1 MSAIAR
7 LLQESGF
14 KVSGSDRA
22 ESPYTRDLA
31 AAGVTIHIG
40 HQAGN
45 VQGADL
51 VVRSSAIADDNIEVS
66 AARSAGIAVLKRAE
80 YLGSLMEGRTGIAV
94 AGTHGKTT
102 TTAMLAWVLTALG
115 QDPAFIC
122 GGTLTNLGVN
132 ARAGK
137 GAVFV
142 IEADEYDRMFLGLKP
157 SLAIVTNVEHDHP
170 DCYPTPEDFHRAFV
184 EFVHLLPPT
193 GTLVTCV
200 EDAGARRLL
209 HAAKKAGKAVVAYS
223 LSPVVEDSN
232 IEVNTFTEV
241 LNPGTDG
248 AFTFEARVMGD
259 PVTVSL
265 QVPGRHN
272 VSNALGVL
280 SVIRLLG
287 LDLAEAGNA
296 LGEFRGAGRRFELRG
311 EVDGV
316 TVIDDYAHHP
326 TEIRATL
333 AAARLRFP
341 DRRIWAVWQPHTY
354 SRTRTLMREFTQA
367 FQEAD
372 EVLVTEVFASRE
384 AEQNFSSRQ
393 VVSAMAHR
401 SAHYTGGLENT
412 RNILI
417 SLLHPGDVVLILSAG
432 DADQIST
439 RLLAHLKGG

>member
-1 MSAIAR
+1 MDHIHLIGIGGSGMSAIAR

-14 KVSGSDRA
+14 TVSGSDRA

-170 DCYPTPEDFHRAFV
+170 DCDPTPEDFHRAFV
-184 EFVHLLPPT
+184 EF
-193 GTLVTCV
+193 
-200 EDAGARRLL
+200 EQRQWAGLNEGRL
-209 HAAKKAGKAVVAYS
+209 
-223 LSPVVEDSN
+223 
-232 IEVNTFTEV
+232 
-241 LNPGTDG
+241 
-248 AFTFEARVMGD
+248 
-259 PVTVSL
+259 
-265 QVPGRHN
+265 Q
-272 VSNALGVL
+272 GVL
-280 SVIRLLG
+280 AWTPTTRADLLW
-287 LDLAEAGNA
+287 LACSSDA
-296 LGEFRGAGRRFELRG
+296 
-311 EVDGV
+311 D
-316 TVIDDYAHHP
+316 TD
-326 TEIRATL
+326 TL
-333 AAARLRFP
+333 AALLSCARRELGYQRKLLLEHPAGRNEAALLAAGFEL
-341 DRRIWAVWQPHTY
+341 
-354 SRTRTLMREFTQA
+354 SRTLVWMRAYRAT
-367 FQEAD
+367 
-372 EVLVTEVFASRE
+372 
-384 AEQNFSSRQ
+384 
-393 VVSAMAHR
+393 
-401 SAHYTGGLENT
+401 
-412 RNILI
+412 
-417 SLLHPGDVVLILSAG
+417 P
-432 DADQIST
+432 
-439 RLLAHLKGG
+439 